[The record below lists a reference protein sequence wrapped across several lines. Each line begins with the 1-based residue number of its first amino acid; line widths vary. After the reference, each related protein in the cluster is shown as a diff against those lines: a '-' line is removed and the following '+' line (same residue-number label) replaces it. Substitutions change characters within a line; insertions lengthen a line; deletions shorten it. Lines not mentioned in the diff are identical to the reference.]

1 MNVGRPNLAV
11 AAVNPPARD
20 ESGAEQVPRTGID
33 RRTVLRWS
41 AFMAGILG
49 LPTVPYVM
57 KIAEAATSS
66 TRLPVLWLNAQDC
79 TGDIES
85 FLRAGSPATP
95 TDLLLNRISLEYS
108 ELLMA
113 GSGAAANTALSSA
126 ISKYSGKYVVIVEGS
141 VPTAANGV
149 YCTVGGEAF
158 TTILAK
164 AVASSLGVIAVGTCA
179 TSGGLASASGGS
191 TGASS
196 VKTAL
201 GTTSKTLINLP
212 GCPVNMDNL
221 AATLVNYL
229 VLGNW
234 PATDSSNRPTFAYG
248 SSVHSKCERRKFY
261 EAEQFARAFGDA
273 GHQAGWCMKQ
283 LGCQGPN
290 TRSNCPT
297 VKFNSATSW
306 PVGSGAICMSCT
318 TAGFWDRLSIG
329 GSGGD
334 D

>member
-1 MNVGRPNLAV
+1 MNVDGPNLNTTD
-11 AAVNPPARD
+11 VNLSVGD
-20 ESGAEQVPRTGID
+20 EPITDHVQQTGVN
-33 RRTVLRWS
+33 RRTLLRWS
-41 AFMAGILG
+41 AYMAGLLG
-49 LPTVPYVM
+49 LPAVPYAI
-57 KIAEAATSS
+57 KIANAATST

-85 FLRAGSPATP
+85 FLRAASPATP

-113 GSGAAANTALSSA
+113 GAGAAANTALSNA
-126 ISKYSGKYVVIVEGS
+126 ITKYSGKYVVVVEGS
-141 VPTAANGV
+141 VPTAQNGTF
-149 YCTVGGEAF
+149 CTIGGEAF
-158 TTILAK
+158 TKILSK

-179 TSGGLASASGGS
+179 TSGGLASAAGGS

-201 GTTSKTLINLP
+201 GTTSKTLVNLP

-221 AATLVNYL
+221 AATIVNYL
-229 VLGNW
+229 VLGKW
-234 PATDSSNRPTFAYG
+234 PATDSSGRPTFAYG

-261 EAEQFARAFGDA
+261 EAEKFATAFGDS
-273 GHQAGWCMKQ
+273 GHQSGYCLKR
-283 LGCQGPN
+283 LGCKGPG

-306 PVGSGAICMSCT
+306 PVGSGSICMSCT
-318 TAGFWDRLSIG
+318 TSGFWDRLSIG
-329 GSGGD
+329 SSGGD